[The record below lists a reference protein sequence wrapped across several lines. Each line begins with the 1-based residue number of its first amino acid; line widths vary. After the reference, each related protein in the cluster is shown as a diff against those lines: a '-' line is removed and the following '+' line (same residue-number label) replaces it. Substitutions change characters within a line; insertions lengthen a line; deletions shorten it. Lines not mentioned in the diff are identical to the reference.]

1 MRAALGQDGPHLL
14 TEVNGMD
21 RYPVL
26 CDDELDA
33 QNAELLPQRETLWSI
48 NVVNVIGVNLAFAI
62 NAGTINGSAYAYAN
76 QQLGA
81 WVH

>member
-1 MRAALGQDGPHLL
+1 MG
-14 TEVNGMD
+14 
-21 RYPVL
+21 RYPIL

-33 QNAELLPQRETLWSI
+33 QTMELLPQRDTLFNI
-48 NVVNVIGVNLAFAI
+48 NVVNVIGVNLAIAV
-62 NAGTINGSAYAYAN
+62 NAATINSSAMAVAN